1 MILGAVVS
9 ASPQGGTVKLCLS
22 LKGFSMLS
30 SGQDR
35 NLRRLHAIL
44 GSDFF
49 FLVVCLECRFRYA
62 RVGQQVLFCVYPD
75 WLAVSVEEASRSQIW
90 AWRFG
95 VLLYLFCVL
104 ALCSPW
110 EIEAPMAGVAV
121 CS

>member
-95 VLLYLFCVL
+95 VLLYLFLCSRL
-104 ALCSPW
+104 ALS
-110 EIEAPMAGVAV
+110 IGD
-121 CS
+121 